1 MINQRDAVPDKILVT
16 ENESKIIKQ
25 NKLALLLQKSENIV
39 EALTE
44 QTRFVIGAREKGAS
58 TWLSVLPLGEF
69 GFHLNKGEFRNALRL
84 WYAGKLPFKCPCGH
98 QYNIS
103 HALNG

>member
-1 MINQRDAVPDKILVT
+1 MINQRDVVPDKILVA
-16 ENESKIIKQ
+16 ENKSKIIKQ
-25 NKLALLLQKSENIV
+25 NKLALLQKSENID
-39 EALTE
+39 ESLTE

-84 WYAGKLPFKCPCGH
+84 WYADKLPFKCPGGH

-103 HALNG
+103 HALYG